1 MKTIMVGVD
10 GSSGSD
16 VATRY
21 AAEFA
26 QLLGGGVYAVAVL
39 PQHADP
45 EAAADERDTDQ
56 VAAERAAPQAA
67 RAWFDAAREACRT
80 AEVELVEQVE
90 RGEVAEVLAEQ
101 AESVDLVVGG
111 AHGLTADATQLLGG
125 TTRRLLRSCIKPM
138 LIARAEYRPIE
149 RVVVGYDG
157 SPDAGHAVA
166 LVADLACGPRWE
178 VALVVGAPE
187 QSELA
192 EGAYRAAKL
201 IRSRGVEPEVR
212 LVEGDAPSILF
223 EEAERF
229 DADLIAIGA
238 AMHGA
243 LSAFFFGEA
252 WPEVVEQSELPVL
265 LWR

>member
-1 MKTIMVGVD
+1 MRTIMVGTD
-10 GSSGSD
+10 GSAGSD
-16 VATRY
+16 VATKY
-21 AAEFA
+21 AAEVA
-26 QLLGGGVYAVAVL
+26 QLLDGSVYAVAVL
-39 PQHADP
+39 PEHADA

-67 RAWFDAAREACRT
+67 RSWFKAAREACRA
-80 AEVELVEQVE
+80 AEVELVEQME
-90 RGEVAEVLAEQ
+90 SGDPAEVLAQQ
-101 AESVDLVVGG
+101 AESADLVVVG
-111 AHGLTADATQLLGG
+111 AHGLTGDAAQLLGG

-149 RVVVGYDG
+149 RVVVGYDA

-166 LVADLACGPRWE
+166 LVADLACRAAWE

-192 EGAYRAAKL
+192 KGAYRAAKL

-212 LVEGDAPSILF
+212 LVQGDAPSILF
-223 EEAERF
+223 EQGERF
-229 DADLIAIGA
+229 QADLIAIG
-238 AMHGA
+238 GA
-243 LSAFFFGEA
+243 LQGPLSGFFLGEA
-252 WPEVVEQSELPVL
+252 WPEVVEQSQLPVL

>member
-1 MKTIMVGVD
+1 MKIMMVGVD

-21 AAEFA
+21 AAELA
-26 QLLGGGVYAVAVL
+26 QLLDAGVYAVAAL
-39 PQHADP
+39 PEQADA
-45 EAAADERDTDQ
+45 EAAADERDTDRM
-56 VAAERAAPQAA
+56 AAERAAPQAA
-67 RAWFDAAREACRT
+67 RSWFKAAREACRA
-80 AEVELVEQVE
+80 AEVELVEQME
-90 RGEVAEVLAEQ
+90 HGDPGEVLVEQ
-101 AESVDLVVGG
+101 AESVDLVVVG

-138 LIARAEYRPIE
+138 LIARGEYRSIE
-149 RVVVGYDG
+149 RVIVGYDG

-166 LVADLACGPRWE
+166 LVADLACGAGWE
-178 VALVVGAPE
+178 VALVVGASE

-192 EGAYRAAKL
+192 EGAYRVAKL

-223 EEAERF
+223 EEGERF
-229 DADLIAIGA
+229 EADLIAIG
-238 AMHGA
+238 GA
-243 LSAFFFGEA
+243 LQGMLSAFFLGEA
-252 WPEVVEQSELPVL
+252 WPEVVEQSRLPVL